1 MGWGLGGEG
10 RGCSKEGVVWRASC
24 WGGGGGANERVLI
37 Y

>member
-24 WGGGGGANERVLI
+24 WGGGEEQTSEC
-37 Y
+37 